1 MPGWRPRAH
10 AQRLLG
16 CHDADG
22 GRSEN
27 NVHVG
32 RLSLVVANE
41 TGSLGELSMS
51 IAKNNGNINNLKI
64 TSRSA
69 EFFDFLVDVEVQD
82 TRHLTDI
89 IAALRAT
96 PEISSVDRAQG

>member
-1 MPGWRPRAH
+1 M
-10 AQRLLG
+10 
-16 CHDADG
+16 
-22 GRSEN
+22 
-27 NVHVG
+27 
-32 RLSLVVANE
+32 ANE

-89 IAALRAT
+89 IAALRT
-96 PEISSVDRAQG
+96 IPCVSSVERARS